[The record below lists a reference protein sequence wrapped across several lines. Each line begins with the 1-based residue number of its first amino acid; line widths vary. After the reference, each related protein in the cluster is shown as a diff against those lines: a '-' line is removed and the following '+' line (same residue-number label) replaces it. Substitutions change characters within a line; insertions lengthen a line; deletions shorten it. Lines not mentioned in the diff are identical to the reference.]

1 MIEPLIHAE
10 AEGGCTEFLAKL
22 GGEESL
28 IYLTGIEAR
37 HTGLDVLT
45 VVILGLSVD
54 IAILI
59 IICALIGSALQIDDR
74 HWSLVNHRTTGMIVL
89 QGSLPVQ
96 TVVKT
101 VAVHEGYLTCL
112 IQTSIVERSLLQLT
126 STHIAISHLVI
137 DRKIRGGT
145 ELEVAILL
153 YASIAHIDK
162 WSTLGSVVIH
172 VVAVG
177 ILIHGSELTT
187 IAVILLG
194 EESLVNLS
202 TVLIRS

>member
-59 IICALIGSALQIDDR
+59 IIYALIGSA
-74 HWSLVNHRTTGMIVL
+74 RTTGMIVL

-187 IAVILLG
+187 VAVILLG